1 MSHILIL
8 LTVLA
13 VVKSVLSLSL
23 SGKWG
28 YVLLLSLLAAF
39 WVLGE
44 HCRILSWSKQMV
56 DNRIAE
62 YTTLMDLSL
71 VVMLDLLLTVGQS
84 WVIVQ
89 RWFGKKV
96 RTREVWMQF
105 NPALSLFPALTYLHI
120 CLFFALPGANFLW
133 ETMGLALGC
142 AIFLGGGAWVFRKV
156 IPELD
161 LRLELT
167 GILAFLLF
175 LAVVSCAIFHPSVQV
190 RPAPQ
195 VVVWKQVYEVA
206 GVLCLFVC
214 IGFLIRYFKC
224 FKKKKYRF

>member
-1 MSHILIL
+1 MSNVLIL

-23 SGKWG
+23 SRKWW
-28 YVLLLSLLAAF
+28 YVLAVGVLCGI
-39 WVLGE
+39 WVILE
-44 HCRILSWSKQMV
+44 HSPILSWSKQKV
-56 DNRIAE
+56 DSRISE
-62 YTTLMDLSL
+62 YTTLMNLSL
-71 VVMLDLLLTVGQS
+71 VIMCDLLLTVGQC
-84 WVIVQ
+84 WVVMQ
-89 RWFGKKV
+89 QWFGKAVKP
-96 RTREVWMQF
+96 REGWMLY
-105 NPALSLFPALTYLHI
+105 NPCLSLFPALTYLHV
-120 CLFFALPGANFLW
+120 CLFFALPGVDFLG
-133 ETMGLALGC
+133 ETLGLALGVLC
-142 AIFLGGGAWVFRKV
+142 FLCGGSYILRKL